1 MRIIHSGWRGTALGI
16 TVVMLGAVLS
26 VPGATAAPP
35 ATIEI
40 SPVCAGSTVTLT
52 VTGRELG
59 DYRGYLYI
67 KSERANGDTEYESVS
82 NDGGTVTGTL
92 DLLLGGA
99 PGAWISIVGYSR
111 GPNEDVFAT
120 TWYSVGCARLV
131 AAPRQLAE
139 QPGPQQLGVAVSGF
153 QGRVPVEL
161 TLPGSRPVSV
171 MPNADGVFQGTVTF
185 ERQPACGPS
194 TLTAL
199 QHTYDADAPRPPD
212 GPDIVKLAPGDL
224 DRLPPGALDRLPP
237 PGALDKAPR
246 VRSYGTLDGSSGIDG
261 TIPSGT
267 PSPSSS
273 ATGSPPA
280 TGTPSPSFSDPP
292 TPPRGE
298 DRSAAV
304 SLIVYCPT
312 LTVGPAT
319 LPDTALPGTGD
330 AAGTGWVPGRP
341 IDFTVDGRALVTVT
355 AGKSG
360 EFRGSLRL
368 PRLGCGEHLIEARQV
383 VAQRAAEP
391 LPQPSPLVL
400 SRTGTITVTCTKA
413 SLLVDPTV
421 TPAGMVTAATGTGF
435 VAGRQVRLEWV
446 GPDGRLLGEAATAT
460 VGSAGTF
467 VATCLVLPNSD
478 LGTRSLRA
486 VEVQPATDP
495 VAARTGTA
503 DVLVV
508 PSTMERGRERFLQRG

>member
-26 VPGATAAPP
+26 VPGVSAAAP

-40 SPVCAGSTVTLT
+40 SPVCAGNTVTLT

-59 DYRGYLYI
+59 TYRGYLYI
-67 KSERANGDTEYESVS
+67 KSERPNGDTEYEYVS
-82 NDGGTVTGTL
+82 NRDGTVTGTL
-92 DLLLGGA
+92 DLLLGGG
-99 PGAWISIVGYSR
+99 PGAWISVVGYDD
-111 GPNEDVFAT
+111 GPDEDVFAT

-131 AAPRQLAE
+131 AAPRLLAE
-139 QPGPQQLGVAVSGF
+139 KRGPQQLSVGLSGF

-161 TLPGSRPVSV
+161 TLPGSPAVSV
-171 MPNADGVFQGTVTF
+171 TPNADGVFEGAVTF
-185 ERQPACGPS
+185 DRQPACGPS

-212 GPDIVKLAPGDL
+212 GPDIVKLAPGGL
-224 DRLPPGALDRLPP
+224 DRLPPGTVDRLR

-246 VRSYGTLDGSSGIDG
+246 VRPYGELDGSSGIDG

-273 ATGSPPA
+273 ATGSPP
-280 TGTPSPSFSDPP
+280 GTKSPTPSFSDPP

-319 LPDTALPGTGD
+319 LPDTALPGTGTT
-330 AAGTGWVPGRP
+330 AGTGWVPSRPINFTIDGRP
-341 IDFTVDGRALVTVT
+341 LVTVT
-355 AGKSG
+355 PGKSG
-360 EFRGSLRL
+360 EFAGPLRL
-368 PRLGCGEHLIEARQV
+368 PRLGCGEHRIEARQV
-383 VAQRAAEP
+383 VEQRSPKP
-391 LPQPSPLVL
+391 LPLTSTLVL
-400 SRTGTITVTCTKA
+400 SRTGTITVTCAKA
-413 SLLVDPTV
+413 ALLVDPTV
-421 TPAGMVTAATGTGF
+421 TAAGMVTAATGTGF

-446 GPDGRLLGEAATAT
+446 TPDGRLLGEAATAT
-460 VGSAGTF
+460 VSSAGTF
-467 VATCLVLPNSD
+467 VATCLVLPNSE

-486 VEVQPATDP
+486 VEVPPATDP
-495 VAARTGTA
+495 VAARTGAA
-503 DVLVV
+503 DVLIV